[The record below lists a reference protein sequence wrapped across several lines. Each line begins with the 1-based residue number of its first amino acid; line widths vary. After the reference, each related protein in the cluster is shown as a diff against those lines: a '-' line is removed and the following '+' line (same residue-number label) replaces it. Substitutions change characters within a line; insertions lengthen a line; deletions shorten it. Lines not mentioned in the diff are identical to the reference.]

1 HEAEGQPGETL
12 HYVLLGQSVWTA
24 PRRVNALFHSPP
36 GRHPRSG
43 AARAGDGV
51 TIPVGMPEDVAI
63 DTRAL
68 ADRVRDLVGAR
79 RLAQVRALLADLTVH
94 DIAEAFRHL
103 D

>member
-1 HEAEGQPGETL
+1 
-12 HYVLLGQSVWTA
+12 
-24 PRRVNALFHSPP
+24 
-36 GRHPRSG
+36 
-43 AARAGDGV
+43 
-51 TIPVGMPEDVAI
+51 MPEDVAI

-103 D
+103 DYDVEAVAFRVLPRELASQVFEYL